1 MIDFESVWTQVRNRY
16 SSEVE
21 LTTIS
26 THREFKAVYDS
37 SYDEIIVMPLSTKMP
52 RHITKKD
59 FQRVW
64 EKFVKVEVNPYRPG
78 HYQRETQNAS
88 YTLALIREI
97 LEGEVEKQSG
107 KLSQE
112 RTELS
117 ELKNMKGSLSG
128 IVKFTWDEIEEK
140 LEKFI
145 EEGRR

>member
-1 MIDFESVWTQVRNRY
+1 MMDFESVWVQVRNRY
-16 SSEVE
+16 SSETM

-26 THREFKAVYDS
+26 TRREFKAVYDG

-97 LEGEVEKQSG
+97 LEGGVQKHPAKISR
-107 KLSQE
+107 E
-112 RTELS
+112 RADLPEL
-117 ELKNMKGSLSG
+117 EHMKGSLSG
-128 IVKFTWDEIEEK
+128 IVKLPWDEIEEK
-140 LEKFI
+140 LEKFV

>member
-1 MIDFESVWTQVRNRY
+1 MDFESVWKQVRNRY

-26 THREFKAVYDS
+26 THREFKALYDS

-59 FQRVW
+59 FRKVW

-88 YTLALIREI
+88 YTLALIKEI
-97 LEGEVEKQSG
+97 LEEGSKGQPARLSREEKDI
-107 KLSQE
+107 L
-112 RTELS
+112 
-117 ELKNMKGSLSG
+117 ELKDMKGSLSG
-128 IVKFTWDEIEEK
+128 IVKLTWDEIEEK

-145 EEGRR
+145 KEGRR